1 LPLRKQLQEAPTP
14 PHSVPA
20 VNAAAPEFKERIALV
35 VEDDDRAA
43 DLVRLLLESEG
54 FTVLRAASA
63 EAALHMAPQQALSL
77 ITLDLHLPGIDGW
90 EFLLRIRE
98 SGSLAQVPVMII
110 SGHTDG
116 DLTLT
121 RGAAAT
127 LQKPISR
134 AQLKACLVKLGLQ
147 AEPGRTRTV
156 LVVDDDPKAVEVI
169 AKFLPKPE
177 YAVVRAYGG
186 TEAITV
192 ARRLRPDL
200 ILLDLMMPEISGF
213 EVVKILQADSDTVNI
228 PILVVTAKMIT
239 AQDRAALNID
249 PARIIQIVPKAE
261 LNNELFIAEV
271 RRTLRPH

>member
-1 LPLRKQLQEAPTP
+1 
-14 PHSVPA
+14 
-20 VNAAAPEFKERIALV
+20 
-35 VEDDDRAA
+35 
-43 DLVRLLLESEG
+43 
-54 FTVLRAASA
+54 
-63 EAALHMAPQQALSL
+63 
-77 ITLDLHLPGIDGW
+77 
-90 EFLLRIRE
+90 
-98 SGSLAQVPVMII
+98 
-110 SGHTDG
+110 
-116 DLTLT
+116 
-121 RGAAAT
+121 
-127 LQKPISR
+127 
-134 AQLKACLVKLGLQ
+134 
-147 AEPGRTRTV
+147 V